1 MGINI
6 LFCCKIKYNP
16 MKKDFNKWNEVKK
29 RTNAEDPRL
38 YTVREIWWFGFL
50 DKAPFDALRKA
61 ARAML

>member
-1 MGINI
+1 
-6 LFCCKIKYNP
+6 